1 MHSKPSGRVQ
11 FKEGQ
16 RNLLKLDLLKLRTE
30 KLEKVGEW
38 TSTDGLNISNHNAF
52 HEFGT
57 QNITLRVT
65 TIETIPYV
73 MIKNGNYTGNQRFE
87 GFCIDLLDA
96 IAINLGFQYELY
108 FVPDGKFGAENTTT
122 NEWNGLVREI
132 IDKNADLAVAAMT
145 INYARESVIDF
156 TKPFMNLGMIA
167 G

>member
-1 MHSKPSGRVQ
+1 MQ

-16 RNLLKLDLLKLRTE
+16 RNSLKLDLLKLRTE

-38 TSTDGLNISNHNAF
+38 TSTDGLNISNHAAF

-73 MIKNGNYTGNQRFE
+73 MIKPGNHTGNERFE

-96 IAINLGFQYELY
+96 ISVNLGFQYE
-108 FVPDGKFGAENTTT
+108 
-122 NEWNGLVREI
+122 REI
-132 IDKNADLAVAAMT
+132 SCLK
-145 INYARESVIDF
+145 SF
-156 TKPFMNLGMIA
+156 FF
-167 G
+167 